1 MQGII
6 DEHGDSAPIK
16 ILGDLNVQLPRKN
29 KLKLNWHKSKGFNVH
44 SRIMNDFIIGNNL
57 TVADHL
63 FKQNVAYTYF
73 NIPRDIHT
81 WIDHIM
87 STG

>member
-1 MQGII
+1 
-6 DEHGDSAPIK
+6 
-16 ILGDLNVQLPRKN
+16 
-29 KLKLNWHKSKGFNVH
+29 
-44 SRIMNDFIIGNNL
+44 MNDFIIGNNF

-63 FKQNVAYTYF
+63 FEKNVAYTYF

-87 STG
+87 STGYDVNNINNCQIIPLDEYNMSDHLSVRMYINLYILMYLL